1 MVKIITDSTCDL
13 TKERMEELGV
23 ICVPLTVHIGDDIYL
38 DGVNLSKTEFYEKL
52 RTEKSF
58 PTTAQPTRCSLPILP
73 RIHWN
78 GTKSIFWIHAPPAF
92 LWGCW
97 WKSLP
102 REPMKAKQRQ
112 KSWQRWK
119 VLLAVYASAL
129 VSKHWNT

>member
-58 PTTAQPTRCSLPILP
+58 PILL
-73 RIHWN
+73 R
-78 GTKSIFWIHAPPAF
+78 KC
-92 LWGCW
+92 L
-97 WKSLP
+97 
-102 REPMKAKQRQ
+102 RR
-112 KSWQRWK
+112 RWK
-119 VLLAVYASAL
+119 KLTKWCAC
-129 VSKHWNT
+129 